1 MNKKISLGVTLTLIL
16 VAMAVTVSATVMI
29 SMRYFSS
36 IVNDVTEQQAM
47 YGVLSDVDKVVRNN
61 YAGTI
66 KEEDLHAALAKAYAA
81 GYGDPYAAYYTAE
94 EYKVVEQLLKG
105 SYTGFGLEVTAR
117 DGVVVVT
124 EVYVNS
130 AAAVAGIQKQDIITA
145 IDEVSVTAA
154 DIATVNEQLRSASKL
169 LVSISRGEISHSYS
183 ITQST
188 IVVENVVNNMLKD
201 GVTGYI
207 RLRSLSENAFD
218 QVRSAVSALKEEGA
232 TRFVLDLR
240 DNVGGSVEAAQSILG
255 FLLPRGTYA
264 RLNVGE
270 DKDAIMY
277 SSHAASQVIENVVVL
292 VNENTAAEAELIA
305 GALRE
310 AGGMKLV
317 GVTTNGHANLQSYFT
332 LASSGAAVRVTV
344 GTLELI
350 KGGSWEGKGLAPDT
364 LVKLTGDRP
373 FSLRS
378 EADDDQLQAA
388 LALFGSAPTPENTT
402 TATGTDTT
410 DTTGTGT
417 ETTGTG
423 TDTTG
428 TGTTGTGT
436 TTTTTND

>member
-16 VAMAVTVSATVMI
+16 VAMAVTVSATVMV
-29 SMRYFSS
+29 SMRYFSG
-36 IVNDVTEQQAM
+36 IVNDVTEQQAL
-47 YGVLSDVDKVVRNN
+47 YGVLSDVDKVVREN
-61 YAGTI
+61 YSGTI
-66 KEEDLHAALAKAYAA
+66 KEEELQDALAKAYAA

-94 EYKVVEQLLKG
+94 EYKVVAQLLQG
-105 SYTGFGLEVTAR
+105 SYTGFGLEVIAR
-117 DGVVVVT
+117 DGVVIVT
-124 EVYVNS
+124 EVYANS
-130 AAAVAGIQKQDIITA
+130 AAAVAGIQKQDVITA
-145 IDEVSVTAA
+145 IDEKPVTAA
-154 DIATVNEQLRSASKL
+154 NIADVNAKLRTASNL
-169 LVSISRGEISHSYS
+169 LVSISRGEIAHSYS
-183 ITQST
+183 IAQST
-188 IVVENVVNNMLKD
+188 IVVENVVNSMLKD

-232 TRFVLDLR
+232 TRFLLDLR
-240 DNVGGSVEAAQSILG
+240 DNTGGSIEAAQSILG
-255 FLLPRGTYA
+255 YLLPRGTYA

-270 DKDAIMY
+270 DQEPVIL
-277 SSHAASQVIENVVVL
+277 SSHAASQMIENVVVL

-317 GVTTNGHANLQSYFT
+317 GVTTNGHADLQSYFT
-332 LASSGAAVRVTV
+332 LASSGAAVRVPV

-364 LVKLTGDRP
+364 VVTLTGDRH

-378 EADDDQLQAA
+378 EGDDDQIQAA
-388 LALFGSAPTPENTT
+388 LALLGSTPTPETTT

-410 DTTGTGT
+410 
-417 ETTGTG
+417 G

-428 TGTTGTGT
+428 TGTQTTGTQTTGTGSTTAAT
-436 TTTTTND
+436 TTTTTRK